1 MSVKVLLLRCAEN
14 RRNATSRAKERH
26 GNDAYRVR
34 EHVAE
39 RARTRS
45 AALGMPTLPTKT
57 STEYGMGAVSCMRTS
72 TKSGIACGC

>member
-1 MSVKVLLLRCAEN
+1 MSVKVLRLRRAEN
-14 RRNATSRAKERH
+14 GRNATSRAKERH

-34 EHVAE
+34 EHLAE

-57 STEYGMGAVSCMRTS
+57 SREYGMGPCHA
-72 TKSGIACGC
+72 